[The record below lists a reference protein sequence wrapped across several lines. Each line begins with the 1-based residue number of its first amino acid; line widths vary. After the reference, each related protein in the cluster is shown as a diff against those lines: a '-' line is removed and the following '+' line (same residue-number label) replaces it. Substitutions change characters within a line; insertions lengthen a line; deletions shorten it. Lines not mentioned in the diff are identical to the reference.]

1 MLFTYQRDET
11 VHGVVGLLVQP
22 VTRLTGANASTSQ
35 SLIEEFRYR
44 TVPDGDH
51 SEGLVA
57 ELSLYKDPAA
67 LSRLEFPL
75 SNFTRREAVSQFVFA
90 TAADDRF
97 IFVSVDAIAHIQAH
111 FPNHSIYF
119 YDLSD
124 GVLVN
129 KVQKVTPIL
138 PSLVHSPT

>member
-1 MLFTYQRDET
+1 
-11 VHGVVGLLVQP
+11 
-22 VTRLTGANASTSQ
+22 VTRLAGANASTSQ

-67 LSRLEFPL
+67 LSRLGFPL
-75 SNFTRREAVSQFVFA
+75 GNFTRREAVSQFVFA

-97 IFVSVDAIAHIQAH
+97 IDTSVDAIARIQAY

-124 GVLVN
+124 GSLVDKVYKVLVLLLLLL
-129 KVQKVTPIL
+129 VIL
-138 PSLVHSPT
+138 PLPLPLST